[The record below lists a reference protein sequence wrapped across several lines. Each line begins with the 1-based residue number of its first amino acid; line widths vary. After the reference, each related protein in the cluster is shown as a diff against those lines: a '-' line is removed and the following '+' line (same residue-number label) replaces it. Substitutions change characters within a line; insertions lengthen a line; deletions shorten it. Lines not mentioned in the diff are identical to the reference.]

1 MTYLETDLIFEDVLA
16 QLFQEYEFVHV
27 YHFTSSVS
35 LHLQDLPHVTITGIS
50 LPYYEDRQKELRRL
64 GCQFERV
71 SLGW

>member
-1 MTYLETDLIFEDVLA
+1 MTYLETELIFEDVLA
-16 QLFQEYEFVHV
+16 QLFQEYEFVQV
-27 YHFTSSVS
+27 YPFTSSVS
-35 LHLQDLPHVTITGIS
+35 LHLQDLSHVAITGIS